1 MAEKKFTTEYM
12 DDMFHTVVSGLAIPL
27 ASFKMEYYSLVHIC
41 VVAYAKAYDWLYSST
56 LRQEDS
62 KAISDF
68 LRDLDGKNVGGAI
81 EGVRDF
87 IGMCRAMAE
96 ERGVPHYG

>member
-1 MAEKKFTTEYM
+1 MAEKKFTTDYM

-27 ASFKMEYYSLVHIC
+27 ASYKMEYRTLVIIC
-41 VVAYAKAYDWLYSST
+41 VVAYAKAVDGLYSGN
-56 LRQEDS
+56 LRLHDS
-62 KAISDF
+62 KTISNI

-87 IGMCRAMAE
+87 LGMCRGMAE